1 MSRQVVVQKAQ
12 EVEEVRKLVQAH
24 TALGIANLQK
34 VRAAQLQE
42 LKKKLKDVAQIQ
54 VIKNTLMKR
63 ALTELKD
70 KPNME
75 KLEGFLSGSNIFLFT
90 DLNPFKLA
98 LLLEK
103 GRVKTTAKAG
113 DIAAIDVIVPAGNT
127 GLPPGPIISQ
137 LGSVGLPTRIEAGSV
152 WVNRDTLVAKKGDLI
167 DARLAG
173 VLSKL
178 GIKPVE
184 VGLILKAIYEN
195 GLVFTED
202 QLHLDIDDFK
212 QNIME
217 AQLNAFNLSI
227 NTAYPLPEN
236 ISLLVQ
242 TAHRKAI
249 NLALNASIPTSETV
263 GDLLRKAHLEGLS
276 LSAKLPKV
284 EEKVQPTQPSQ
295 PSQVSGESSSVQK
308 G

>member
-1 MSRQVVVQKAQ
+1 MSKQVVVQKAQ
-12 EVEEVRKLVQAH
+12 EVEEIRKLVQAH

-152 WVNRDTLVAKKGDLI
+152 WVNRDTLVAKRGDLI

-212 QNIME
+212 RNIME
-217 AQLNAFNLSI
+217 AQLNALNLSI
-227 NTAYPLPEN
+227 NIAYPLSEN

-242 TAHRKAI
+242 TAHRKAL
-249 NLALNASIPTSETV
+249 NLALNASIPTSETI
-263 GDLLRKAHLEGLS
+263 GHLLRKAHLEGLG

-284 EEKVQPTQPSQ
+284 EEKGQPTQPSQ
-295 PSQVSGESSSVQK
+295 ASGESSPVQK

>member
-1 MSRQVVVQKAQ
+1 MSRQIVVQKAK
-12 EVEEVRKLVQAH
+12 EVEEVKKLIQQH
-24 TALGIANLQK
+24 RALGVASLQK

-42 LKKKLKDVAQIQ
+42 LKKKLKDIAHVQ

-63 ALTELKD
+63 AVAELKD
-70 KPNME
+70 KPDLE
-75 KLEGFLSGSNIFLFT
+75 KLEVALSGSNIFLFT

-98 LLLEK
+98 LLLER

-113 DIAAIDVIVPAGNT
+113 DIAAMDVIVPAGNT

-184 VGLILKAIYEN
+184 VGLILKSIYEN
-195 GLVFTED
+195 GLVITED
-202 QLHLDIDDFK
+202 QLHLDLDGFRK
-212 QNIME
+212 SIME
-217 AQLNAFNLSI
+217 AHVNALNLSI
-227 NTAYPLPEN
+227 NAVYPISEN
-236 ISLLVQ
+236 IKLLVQ

-249 NLALNASIPTSETV
+249 NLALNAAIPTSETI
-263 GDLLRKAHLEGLS
+263 GDLLRKAQLEMLS
-276 LSAKLPKV
+276 LSDKLHKEDEKAQPK
-284 EEKVQPTQPSQ
+284 PSQ
-295 PSQVSGESSSVQK
+295 EPTESSVQK

>member
-1 MSRQVVVQKAQ
+1 MSRQIVVQKAE
-12 EVEEVRKLVQAH
+12 EVEEVKKLVQH
-24 TALGIANLQK
+24 HKALGVASLQK

-42 LKKKLKDVAQIQ
+42 LKKKLKDVARVQ
-54 VIKNTLMKR
+54 VIKNTIMKR
-63 ALTELKD
+63 ALAELKD
-70 KPNME
+70 RPNLE

-98 LLLEK
+98 LLLER

-113 DIAAIDVIVPAGNT
+113 DIAAMDVIVPAGNT

-137 LGSVGLPTRIEAGSV
+137 LGSVGLPTRIESGSV
-152 WVNRDTLVAKKGDLI
+152 WVNKDTLVAKKGELI
-167 DARLAG
+167 DARLAS

-195 GLVFTED
+195 GLVFTEEH
-202 QLHLDIDDFK
+202 LHIDLEGFK
-212 QNIME
+212 RIIVE
-217 AQLNAFNLSI
+217 AQSNALNLSLNA
-227 NTAYPLPEN
+227 AYPLSEN
-236 ISLLVQ
+236 INLLVQ

-249 NLALNASIPTSETV
+249 NLALNAAIPTSETI

-276 LSAKLPKV
+276 LRAKLPKA
-284 EEKVQPTQPSQ
+284 EEKAQQPQSSKTSA
-295 PSQVSGESSSVQK
+295 ESSVQK